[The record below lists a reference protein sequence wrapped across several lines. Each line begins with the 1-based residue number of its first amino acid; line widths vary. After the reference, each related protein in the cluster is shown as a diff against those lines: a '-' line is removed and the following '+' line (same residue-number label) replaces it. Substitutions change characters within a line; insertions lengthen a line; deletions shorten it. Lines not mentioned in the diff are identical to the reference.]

1 MSIWITKIIYVSVVY
16 IRLSDSRNSFKK
28 KKKKKTVHSIK
39 MLPIRSNFLGE
50 ILFIKTIIQDPS
62 AYVKTS
68 E

>member
-1 MSIWITKIIYVSVVY
+1 MSVWCISGYQ
-16 IRLSDSRNSFKK
+16 IREIPLKK
-28 KKKKKTVHSIK
+28 RKKKKTVHSIK